1 MQIVLLDTLTF
12 GDSDLSGFDSLGEVV
27 AYQTTNPTQTKNR
40 ITNANIIITNKVV
53 IDDELMQHAKSLKL
67 ICIAATGMNNVDLQS
82 AKQRGIEVKNVS
94 GYSSDSVV
102 QHTFS
107 MLLYLLGHLKYYD
120 EVVKSGAYSK
130 SEIFTDVS
138 QSIFEIKNKNWGIIG
153 MGEIGQNVA
162 KVATAFGANIS
173 YYSTSKTNTN
183 QPYLHKEL
191 DELLLSSDI
200 ISIHAPLNVN
210 TKNLLSYEQLLLCK
224 EKAVILNLGRG
235 GIIDE
240 EAIAKIVDKR
250 ELYFGLDVLTQEPMR
265 QNHPLLSVKNQ
276 DRLYITP
283 HIAWASHEARIK
295 LIAGVIDNIKNFL
308 KN

>member
-12 GDSDLSGFDSLGEVV
+12 GDSDLSRFDSLGEVV